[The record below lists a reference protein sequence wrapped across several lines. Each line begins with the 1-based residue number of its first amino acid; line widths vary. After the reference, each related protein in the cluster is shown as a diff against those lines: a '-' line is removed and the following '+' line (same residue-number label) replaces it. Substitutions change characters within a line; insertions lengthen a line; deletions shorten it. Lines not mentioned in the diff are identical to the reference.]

1 MPRKLQPSR
10 KKFTR
15 FTSKLPFQFG
25 LPNVS
30 PTLMQTSDKSP
41 IYFTRTTSLLRQ
53 QVLAN
58 ATGVKIKSDTFHL
71 QVLPRDSWAEI
82 DFAKSA
88 ILFLVPDDA
97 LGDCVGMTL
106 FLKALKLRYPNVK
119 IGVLNSGSASDIFAL
134 IPGVEVFQLFISS
147 KQLAR
152 FDRVVDLSEMEGWQN
167 IATMP
172 VNPEEALCEAFG
184 IDLCPLVGRNVSVKP
199 RMKIGIVPMASSPL
213 RTLPPA
219 LIQSITELLSKQDV
233 DITIVLN
240 AYQGVMKTYKT
251 ALGQLSA
258 KNIRV
263 LDGFRTIGELVQ
275 FVEQQ
280 DYVVVADSGPAHI
293 TKLFQTPGI
302 GIYSSASAK
311 TLQGRH
317 ANLRNWQSGFSGPY
331 CNAPCGL
338 AKLRATVDGKVGC
351 MGSLNL
357 PLEALSELPQEHDP
371 KLAALL
377 VTDHPVPCVGTL
389 NDDTPEILNLI
400 QRDLGLTR

>member
-1 MPRKLQPSR
+1 MPRKLHPSR

-30 PTLMQTSDKSP
+30 PTLAQTSDSSP
-41 IYFTRTTSLLRQ
+41 VYFTRTTSLLRQ
-53 QVLAN
+53 QVLTN
-58 ATGVKIKSDTFHL
+58 ATGVKIKSDAFHL
-71 QVLPRDSWAEI
+71 QVLPRNTWASN
-82 DFAKSA
+82 DFSQSS
-88 ILFLVPDDA
+88 ILFLIPDDA
-97 LGDCVGMTL
+97 LGDCVGMAL
-106 FLKALKLRYPNVK
+106 FFKGLKLRYPNVK

-134 IPGVEVFQLFISS
+134 IPDIEVFQLFISS
-147 KQLAR
+147 KNLSR
-152 FDRVVDLSEMEGWQN
+152 FDHLVDLSEMEGWQD

-184 IDLCPLVGRNVSVKP
+184 IDPCPLGARSVTTKP

-213 RTLPPA
+213 RTLPPT
-219 LIQSITELLSKQDV
+219 LVQNITKLLSQHDT

-240 AYQGVMKTYKT
+240 AYQGVMKAYKA
-251 ALGQLSA
+251 ALGSFSA
-258 KNIRV
+258 ENIQI
-263 LDGFRTIGELVQ
+263 LDGFKTIDALVG

-317 ANLRNWQSGFSGPY
+317 NNLRNWQSGFSGPY
-331 CNAPCGL
+331 CTAPCGL
-338 AKLRATVDGKVGC
+338 AKLRATAKGKVGC
-351 MGSLNL
+351 MGSLNV
-357 PLEALSELPQEHDP
+357 PLDILTELPQEHDP
-371 KLAALL
+371 KLSTLL
-377 VTDHPVPCVGTL
+377 VTDQPVPCVGTL
-389 NDDTPEILNLI
+389 NNDTQQILNLI
-400 QRDLGLTR
+400 QQDLGPVN